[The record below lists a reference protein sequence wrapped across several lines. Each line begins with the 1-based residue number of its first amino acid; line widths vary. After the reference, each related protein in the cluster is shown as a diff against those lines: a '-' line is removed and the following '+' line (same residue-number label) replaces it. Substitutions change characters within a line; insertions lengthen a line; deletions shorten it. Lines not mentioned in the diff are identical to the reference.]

1 MNNDISRQRLKIL
14 IIRLSSIGDILLSTP
29 FVRQI
34 KLKVSDSEI
43 DYVVKRQYAD
53 LLRFN
58 PNINSLIEFDD
69 RDSAHTLKKIRKEIR
84 AKGYNYIF
92 DLHNNWRSNYLRF
105 GYPTGL
111 RNRIKKDKVRQFLLV
126 HFKKNIYEHI
136 IPIPQ
141 RYLQVGENLGIAD
154 DQQGLDMF
162 WDAGSESVL
171 KTQLK
176 HKHFE
181 PDTES
186 YICIAPGAGFYT
198 KRWPVEYFKQLTV
211 SLLHSQ
217 RYKLVI
223 LGGEGDRYLHTVFPA
238 SERVI
243 NLAAELNLLQSAIVL
258 SRAKALIVN
267 DTGLMHMAAA
277 VKIPVLAIF
286 GNTVEEFGF
295 FPYRAKSVVI
305 QNEKLNCRPC
315 SHIGRNKCPKG
326 HFKCMLEL
334 TPQIVLEQLYTLI
347 EQERN

>member
-1 MNNDISRQRLKIL
+1 MNIDISRQRLKIL

-29 FVRQI
+29 FIRQI
-34 KLKVSDSEI
+34 KLKVSNAGI

-58 PNINSLIEFDD
+58 PNINNLIEFDD
-69 RDSAHTLKKIRKEIR
+69 RTHNLKMIRKQIR
-84 AKGYNYIF
+84 ANGYNYIF

-105 GYPTGL
+105 GYPDGL
-111 RNRIKKDKVRQFLLV
+111 HNRIKKDKVRQFCLV
-126 HFKKNIYEHI
+126 HFKKNIYKQI

-141 RYLQVGENLGIAD
+141 RYLKVGEALGIED

-162 WDAGSESVL
+162 WDARLASGL
-171 KTQLK
+171 KIQLMSK
-176 HKHFE
+176 QFN
-181 PDTES
+181 PDTDR
-186 YICIAPGAGFYT
+186 YICLAPGAGFFT

-211 SLLHSQ
+211 SLLQSYRH
-217 RYKLVI
+217 KLVI
-223 LGGEGDRYLHTVFPA
+223 LGGEGDRYLHTVFPTG
-238 SERVI
+238 ERII

-295 FPYRAKSVVI
+295 FPYRARSVVV
-305 QNEKLNCRPC
+305 QNEKLYCRPC
-315 SHIGRNKCPKG
+315 SHVGRKNCPEG

-334 TPQIVLEQLYTLI
+334 TPQLVLEQLHQLI